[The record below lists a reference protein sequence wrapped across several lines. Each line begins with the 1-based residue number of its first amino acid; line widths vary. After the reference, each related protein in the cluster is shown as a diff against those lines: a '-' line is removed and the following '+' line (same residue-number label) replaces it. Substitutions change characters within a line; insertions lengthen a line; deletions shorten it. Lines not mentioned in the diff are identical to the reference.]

1 MFQPARRLLTAVFAA
16 VLSLASASVILHGGD
31 AVAQSPATQPKYAAI
46 VIDAHS
52 GEVLYAQRADSARYP
67 ASITKV
73 MTMYLAFEALEQG
86 RLKPS
91 DTIVISPRAAAQ
103 QPSKLGL
110 RVGDTITVD
119 QAISAVAVKSAND
132 IAVALAEKIGG
143 TEARFAALMTLR
155 AQELG
160 MTQTRFVNANGL
172 PDSRQLSSA
181 RDIALLSRAV
191 MRDYPQYYS
200 YFGQRYFEF
209 RGQSMR
215 NHNGLLHRMPGVDGL
230 KTGFTNASGF
240 NLAASAVRDGRRLIA
255 VVLGGASTA
264 SRDNHVQELLTAG
277 FDVMRMRADGENV
290 QLASL
295 LPSTSQPRYALV
307 GSVEQGSSEP
317 AYVVPRARSASAFS
331 LIDERPDH
339 AASQAPK
346 PAAPKKAAAP
356 VKLASLT
363 TKKSAAEQDGD
374 AIGERLEKTKSG
386 KADAKK
392 DAKDAKEAKDGA
404 WVVQVGAFKTTGDAK
419 ERLSTVAKKYAAHFK
434 KSDGDIV
441 EGGGAYS
448 YRVRFEG
455 YDADAAKAACK
466 ALAGKGG
473 PCLAMRGG

>member
-1 MFQPARRLLTAVFAA
+1 MFQPARRLLTALVAA

-31 AVAQSPATQPKYAAI
+31 AVAQSPATQSKYAAI

-91 DTIVISPRAAAQ
+91 DTIVVSPRAAAQ

-119 QAISAVAVKSAND
+119 QAIKAVAVKSAND

-277 FDVMRMRADGENV
+277 FDVMRMRANGEHV

-295 LPSTSQPRYALV
+295 LPSTSQTRYALV

-317 AYVVPRARSASAFS
+317 TFVVPRARSASAFS

-339 AASQAPK
+339 AASHAPK
-346 PAAPKKAAAP
+346 PAPKKAPAP

-363 TKKSAAEQDGD
+363 TKKSAVDQDDD
-374 AIGERLEKTKSG
+374 AIADRLEKAKTAKG
-386 KADAKK
+386 DAKK
-392 DAKDAKEAKDGA
+392 DAKDAKDGD
-404 WVVQVGAFKTTGDAK
+404 WVVQVGAFKTTSDAK
-419 ERLSTVAKKYAAHFK
+419 ERLSAVAKKYAAHFK
-434 KSDGDIV
+434 KRDGDIV